1 MFLLNYISWNP
12 DPEIFSLGP
21 LTVRYYG
28 LFFAMGFLLGYYII
42 ERMFKREDIPEKWL
56 DKLFIYVVIATVV
69 GARLGH
75 VFFYGWNYYSQNPGE
90 ILAIWHGGLA
100 SHGGAIGILVAIYYY
115 SKKVSKKPMLWILDR
130 LVVPVALAA
139 VFIRLGNLMNSE
151 IVGRVTDIPWAF
163 WFQRVDPETV
173 TLRHPTQI
181 YEALAYLVTFVY
193 LMFLYWKTNARLRQ
207 GFIFGIFLIGIFASR
222 FVIEFVKADQEA
234 FEAGMVMNMGQ
245 ILSIPFVV
253 AGLYYV
259 SRAIKRGPIQ
269 TNEGKK

>member
-28 LFFAMGFLLGYYII
+28 LFFAMAFLSGYYII

-56 DKLFIYVVIATVV
+56 DKLFLYVVIATVV

-75 VFFYGWNYYSQNPGE
+75 VFFYGWDYYSQNPGE

-115 SKKVSKKPMLWILDR
+115 SRKVSKKPMLWILDR

-151 IVGRVTDIPWAF
+151 IVGRVTDVPWAF
-163 WFQRVDPETV
+163 WFQRVDPEAV

-181 YEALAYLVTFVY
+181 YEALAYLGTFVY

-207 GFIFGIFLIGIFASR
+207 GLLFGVFLIGIFASR

-259 SRAIKRGPIQ
+259 NRAIKRGPIQ

>member
-28 LFFAMGFLLGYYII
+28 LLFAMAFLSGYYII
-42 ERMFKREDIPEKWL
+42 ERMFKREDIPEMWL
-56 DKLFIYVVIATVV
+56 DKLFLYVVIATVV

-75 VFFYGWNYYSQNPGE
+75 VFFYGWDYYSQNPGE

-100 SHGGAIGILVAIYYY
+100 SHGAAIGILVAIYYY
-115 SKKVSKKPMLWILDR
+115 SKKVSKKPMLWIFDR
-130 LVVPVALAA
+130 LVVSIALAG

-151 IVGRVTDIPWAF
+151 IVGQVADVPWAF
-163 WFQRVDPETV
+163 WFQRVDPETI
-173 TLRHPTQI
+173 TPRHPTQI
-181 YEALAYLVTFVY
+181 YEALAYLGTFVY

-207 GFIFGIFLIGIFASR
+207 GLLFGVFLIGIFASR

-234 FEAGMVMNMGQ
+234 FEAGMVINMGQ

-259 SRAIKRGPIQ
+259 NKAIKRGPIQ
-269 TNEGKK
+269 TNNRKK